1 MSQFFEAATPVAIPT
16 NNTNGGSS
24 DAGSAATGGAPVVG
38 TTAQP
43 TINHRLLLSLKEAA
57 KIIGTK
63 GSTISR
69 IRAANAVKIGIS
81 EKVPGCSDRILSCAG
96 NVINVAN
103 AIGDIVDVLNKRN
116 PENEDAAE
124 GEAEEHYYFHFLNH
138 ILPAPSKDEIRDL
151 QQLEDIGYVRL
162 IVANSHISSIIGKAG
177 ATIKSLINK
186 HGVKIVASKDFLPA
200 SDERI
205 IEIQGFPGSITNVL
219 IEISEIILSDVDVR
233 FSTERS
239 YFPHLK
245 KSSGEPT
252 SPSTSSNTRIELKIP
267 ELYVG
272 AIIGRG
278 MNRIKNLKTFTK
290 TNIVVERKDDDDKD
304 ENFRKFII
312 TSKFPK
318 NVKLAESM
326 LLKNLNTE
334 IEKRENYKR
343 KLEAAEGDATVV
355 TERSDSASFLEEKEE
370 PQKNHDNK
378 EEQL

>member
-138 ILPAPSKDEIRDL
+138 ILPAPQRT
-151 QQLEDIGYVRL
+151 R
-162 IVANSHISSIIGKAG
+162 
-177 ATIKSLINK
+177 
-186 HGVKIVASKDFLPA
+186 
-200 SDERI
+200 
-205 IEIQGFPGSITNVL
+205 
-219 IEISEIILSDVDVR
+219 SEICSNWR
-233 FSTERS
+233 
-239 YFPHLK
+239 
-245 KSSGEPT
+245 T
-252 SPSTSSNTRIELKIP
+252 S
-267 ELYVG
+267 V
-272 AIIGRG
+272 
-278 MNRIKNLKTFTK
+278 M
-290 TNIVVERKDDDDKD
+290 
-304 ENFRKFII
+304 
-312 TSKFPK
+312 
-318 NVKLAESM
+318 
-326 LLKNLNTE
+326 
-334 IEKRENYKR
+334 
-343 KLEAAEGDATVV
+343 
-355 TERSDSASFLEEKEE
+355 
-370 PQKNHDNK
+370 
-378 EEQL
+378 